1 MNQHHVQEAYLESF
15 RDSKTGKVWVY
26 SKTTGEKFQK
36 STKHCTAEIDFQSAQ
51 LEKAQ
56 NDIVESPGITALKQ
70 LQLKGSISDAE
81 YHLISQWTALHLIRN
96 IKMRRV
102 FEESGQDYE
111 TEFAEEFRKE
121 LAFSKSYLCFV
132 HDYKCSGINFFVTS
146 DHPIVE
152 FDCLGDIVRFF
163 VLSPQRLLQFSS
175 RNDVF
180 SHEKESIEDIVNS
193 MLWAS
198 SSEIFSHRSDVDIE
212 KLKTISEKW
221 NMTPRLETQR
231 IFNLQ
236 SPMRKVLEVF
246 PGAQR
251 ALFRRYHIG
260 GCSSCGFSPDETLAQ
275 VCARNGNLDVAEVLA
290 HIQSSHEQDAKVLIS
305 PAELAG
311 LLQRDQSVKLVDVRS
326 REEFEAVNIAGSVLL
341 SQDVMR
347 ELMAS
352 GSNTNPV
359 VVIDHAGKNGLDAA
373 AYFMGH
379 GLQNVRCLR
388 GGIDAWAQE
397 VEPKMRRYKL
407 G

>member
-1 MNQHHVQEAYLESF
+1 M
-15 RDSKTGKVWVY
+15 
-26 SKTTGEKFQK
+26 
-36 STKHCTAEIDFQSAQ
+36 SA
-51 LEKAQ
+51 
-56 NDIVESPGITALKQ
+56 
-70 LQLKGSISDAE
+70 
-81 YHLISQWTALHLIRN
+81 
-96 IKMRRV
+96 
-102 FEESGQDYE
+102 
-111 TEFAEEFRKE
+111 
-121 LAFSKSYLCFV
+121 
-132 HDYKCSGINFFVTS
+132 
-146 DHPIVE
+146 
-152 FDCLGDIVRFF
+152 
-163 VLSPQRLLQFSS
+163 
-175 RNDVF
+175 
-180 SHEKESIEDIVNS
+180 
-193 MLWAS
+193 
-198 SSEIFSHRSDVDIE
+198 
-212 KLKTISEKW
+212 
-221 NMTPRLETQR
+221 
-231 IFNLQ
+231 
-236 SPMRKVLEVF
+236 VLEVF

-260 GCSSCGFSPDETLAQ
+260 GCSSCGFSADETLAQ
-275 VCARNGNLDVAEVLA
+275 VCARNSNLDVAEVLA

-397 VEPKMRRYKL
+397 VDTKMRRYKL